1 MFPQRIQ
8 RTAFTEPYASGAFK
22 VNGCEVITDAVLMSV
37 LRATLNAR
45 LVKTERELTVAFSN
59 TGFNG
64 AYEDGGDD
72 LRTTL
77 RFFEDGGD
85 EINDS
90 DTLTVVNM
98 SVRNIDTRFADS
110 FIAKF
115 GPDGWV
121 RQERISEFFKNS
133 FDILLFTNEEK
144 RSVIVCIAN
153 LDASKMHYATC
164 TLFAWF
170 PWYFVKGEVSDEEKN
185 LLQSLRKDRKDD
197 FIKALD
203 AFEDQFDFYSMRLT
217 QLGGVEKSWVRKE
230 AESLRRN
237 IREYDDYVKRY
248 SDEVAKYVKQREAA
262 KMKLVGYE
270 LNLEA
275 DEGNSIMQFFM
286 DNRDTVILEDSS
298 DAYLT
303 FAVRTYCEF
312 FDPEMADTY
321 INNKRSCLYRG
332 DYDSWNED
340 DRRQFFTALFI
351 DCTMKLRFC
360 AAYRLN
366 IDNMR
371 VEALGDHT
379 FTRECAGYFPN
390 THINNY
396 RCLGG
401 YETSLIQA
409 MEACN
414 YCGAIE
420 QAVMSAKSLNFG
432 DSTVMEKFV
441 HQILT
446 TDKPVIEMAD
456 GRTVSP
462 REALNI
468 LKEEA

>member
-8 RTAFTEPYASGAFK
+8 RTAFTEPYTSGAFK
-22 VNGCEVITDAVLMSV
+22 VNGCETVADAVLMSV
-37 LRATLNAR
+37 LRATLNER
-45 LVKTERELTVAFSN
+45 LVKTERELTVTLSN

-64 AYEDGGDD
+64 AYEDDGDD
-72 LRTTL
+72 LRTTM

-98 SVRNIDTRFADS
+98 NVRNIDARFADS
-110 FIAKF
+110 FIERF
-115 GPDGWV
+115 GSDGWV

-153 LDASKMHYATC
+153 IDASKMHYATC

-197 FIKALD
+197 FLKAIA
-203 AFEDQFDFYSMRLT
+203 AFEVKFDFYSMRLT
-217 QLGGVEKSWVRKE
+217 QLDSVEKSWVRKE
-230 AESLRRN
+230 AEALRRN
-237 IREYDDYVKRY
+237 IREYDDNVRRY
-248 SDEVAKYVKQREAA
+248 TEEVSKYVRQREAA

-275 DEGNSIMQFFM
+275 NDCDSVMQFFI
-286 DNRDTVILEDSS
+286 DNRDTVILEDSN
-298 DAYLT
+298 DDGLT
-303 FAVRTYCEF
+303 FAVRTYCEY

-332 DYDSWNED
+332 DYRSWNED
-340 DRRQFFTALFI
+340 DRKTFFSALFI
-351 DCTMKLRFC
+351 DQTARLRFC

-366 IDNMR
+366 IDRMK
-371 VEALGDHT
+371 VDPLGDHA
-379 FTRECAGYFPN
+379 FTRECDGYFPN

-401 YETSLIQA
+401 YEVSLIQA

-462 REALNI
+462 LEALHI
-468 LKEEA
+468 LKGEA